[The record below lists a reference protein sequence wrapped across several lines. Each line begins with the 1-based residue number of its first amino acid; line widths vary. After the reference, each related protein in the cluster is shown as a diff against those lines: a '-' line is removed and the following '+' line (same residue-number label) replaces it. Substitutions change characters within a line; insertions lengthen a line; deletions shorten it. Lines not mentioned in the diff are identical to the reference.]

1 MLSRRHLIKL
11 SAASTIAAPTIISS
25 AAWSQSAG
33 WPNRPVRIVIPFTP
47 GGGADTIARFVA
59 IKMTEVLGA
68 QFYVESKPGAG
79 GNIASEFVA
88 RSPADGYTMF
98 LAGDHHATNNHLN
111 PNLTYDAVK
120 DFEPVSLIVQYPIGM
135 AVPNNSPDKNL
146 AEFIARAKAAPG
158 KMTFGSP
165 GHGAVPHLSAE
176 LFVRAA
182 DIKMTAVPYRGA
194 APGIQDLI
202 PGRIDSFWNN
212 VAPMLSLQKE
222 GQLRMLGVTTPKRA
236 EMAPDLPSIGET
248 LPGYSVTG
256 WYALFVPAKTPK
268 DIIQK
273 MYTGAKAA
281 TDDAVIRKRLEDQA
295 MIVVGGTPDELGKFH
310 KEELAK
316 WGPVIKE
323 AGLKSNE

>member
-1 MLSRRHLIKL
+1 MIDRRRLIKL
-11 SAASTIAAPTIISS
+11 SAASVAAPTVISS
-25 AAWSQSAG
+25 AAWSQAAG

-47 GGGADTIARFVA
+47 GGGADTIARLVA
-59 IKMTEVLGA
+59 IKMSEVLGN

-88 RSPADGYTMF
+88 RSVPDGSTMF

-120 DFEPVSLIVQYPIGM
+120 DFEPVSLIVQYPIAM
-135 AVPNNSPDKNL
+135 AIPANSPHRTL
-146 AEFIARAKAAPG
+146 ADFIARAKAEPG
-158 KMTFGSP
+158 KMTYGSP

-182 DIKMTAVPYRGA
+182 DIKMINVPYRGA

-212 VAPMLSLQKE
+212 VAPMLSLQQDGK
-222 GQLRMLGVTTPKRA
+222 LRMLGVTTAKRSP
-236 EMAPDLPSIGET
+236 MVPDLPSIGET
-248 LPGYSVTG
+248 LPGYDVTG

-268 DIIQK
+268 EIIER
-273 MYTGAKAA
+273 MYVGAKATA
-281 TDDAVIRKRLEDQA
+281 DDPVIRKRLEDQA
-295 MIVVGGTPDELGKFH
+295 MIVVCGTPDHLGKFH

-323 AGLKSNE
+323 AGLKSTE

>member
-1 MLSRRHLIKL
+1 MISRRRLIKL
-11 SAASTIAAPTIISS
+11 SAASIAAPTIISS
-25 AAWSQSAG
+25 AAWSQASA
-33 WPNRPVRIVIPFTP
+33 WPNRPVRVVIPFTP
-47 GGGADTIARFVA
+47 GGGADTIARLVS
-59 IKMTEVLGA
+59 IKMSEVLGN

-88 RSPADGYTMF
+88 RSAPDGYTMF

-111 PNLTYDAVK
+111 PNLSYDAVK
-120 DFEPVSLIVQYPIGM
+120 DFEPVSLIVQYPIAM
-135 AVPNNSPDKNL
+135 AIPANSPHKTL
-146 AEFIARAKAAPG
+146 ADFIAAAKANPG
-158 KMTFGSP
+158 KMTYGSP

-182 DIKMTAVPYRGA
+182 KIQMVNVPYRGA

-212 VAPMLSLQKE
+212 VAPMVALQQDAK
-222 GQLRMLGVTTPKRA
+222 LRMLGVTTAKRSP
-236 EMAPDLPSIGET
+236 MLPDLPAIGET
-248 LPGYSVTG
+248 LPGYDVTG
-256 WYALFVPAKTPK
+256 WYALFVPARTPK

-273 MYTGAKAA
+273 MYAGAKAA
-281 TDDAVIRKRLEDQA
+281 TDDAIVRKRLEDQG

-310 KEELAK
+310 KEDLAK